1 MPRYRYTATA
11 LSGKTLHGV
20 TEAASA
26 EALYIT
32 LREQDLY
39 MTDAKE
45 VGTNASVYRPLK
57 TPELAEFCR
66 GLGTLLSAG
75 VPLVRAFRIMA
86 DERTIDA
93 RQKALYEAILSEL
106 RKGVPLSDAAKALTE
121 CVGVKGRCEVVPLDA
136 PFTVI
141 IDYAHTP
148 DGLKNILSTVCGFAD
163 GRVIAL
169 FGCGG
174 DRDRTKRPRCSHE
187 RQSPHRRPL
196 RHPARCAPRTFGEQN
211 AVRRHREPARG
222 HRLCSARGES
232 ARRRR
237 PLRQGARDLSGDRND
252 KIPPRREGG
261 RAREVRASTKEGR
274 RRRGEGKRT

>member
-86 DERTIDA
+86 DERGLNA
-93 RQKALYEAILSEL
+93 RTRLLYNTL
-106 RKGVPLSDAAKALTE
+106 
-121 CVGVKGRCEVVPLDA
+121 
-136 PFTVI
+136 
-141 IDYAHTP
+141 
-148 DGLKNILSTVCGFAD
+148 
-163 GRVIAL
+163 
-169 FGCGG
+169 
-174 DRDRTKRPRCSHE
+174 
-187 RQSPHRRPL
+187 
-196 RHPARCAPRTFGEQN
+196 
-211 AVRRHREPARG
+211 
-222 HRLCSARGES
+222 
-232 ARRRR
+232 
-237 PLRQGARDLSGDRND
+237 
-252 KIPPRREGG
+252 
-261 RAREVRASTKEGR
+261 
-274 RRRGEGKRT
+274 

>member
-86 DERTIDA
+86 DER
-93 RQKALYEAILSEL
+93 
-106 RKGVPLSDAAKALTE
+106 
-121 CVGVKGRCEVVPLDA
+121 
-136 PFTVI
+136 
-141 IDYAHTP
+141 
-148 DGLKNILSTVCGFAD
+148 GLNA
-163 GRVIAL
+163 
-169 FGCGG
+169 
-174 DRDRTKRPRCSHE
+174 RTKLLYNTLLKSCARACRFPTRCTSV
-187 RQSPHRRPL
+187 RLLSRSCSSP
-196 RHPARCAPRTFGEQN
+196 
-211 AVRRHREPARG
+211 
-222 HRLCSARGES
+222 
-232 ARRRR
+232 
-237 PLRQGARDLSGDRND
+237 
-252 KIPPRREGG
+252 
-261 RAREVRASTKEGR
+261 
-274 RRRGEGKRT
+274 